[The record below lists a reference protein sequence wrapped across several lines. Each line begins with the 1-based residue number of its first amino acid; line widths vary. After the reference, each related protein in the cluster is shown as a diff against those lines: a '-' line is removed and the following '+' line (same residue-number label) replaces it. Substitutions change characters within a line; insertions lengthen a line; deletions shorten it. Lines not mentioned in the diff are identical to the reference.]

1 MAQVVADNKQLQ
13 IRYRYVRLYIIAFVY
28 NAKNNNKTK
37 ETY

>member
-1 MAQVVADNKQLQ
+1 MAQVVADNKHLQ

-28 NAKNNNKTK
+28 NAKNNYKME